1 MRIYWWQGGV
11 FLHPETKPELHKL
24 GKITNSVKTG
34 LDAQATAYS
43 AEVIA
48 TAEYGKGGTSGLPP
62 ELIDDE
68 DES

>member
-11 FLHPETKPELHKL
+11 FLHPETKSELHKL

-34 LDAQATAYS
+34 LDAHATAYS

-48 TAEYGKGGTSGLPP
+48 TAKYGRSSNSSLPP

>member
-11 FLHPETKPELHKL
+11 FLHPETKSELHKL

-48 TAEYGKGGTSGLPP
+48 TAKYGGGHLPLPP